1 MGHTSSPD
9 DECPAT
15 RRRPRAPH
23 GHQRTTLPPGTVRE
37 VSGHTG
43 SGVRCGER
51 TGPWPSRSVGS
62 SGSTW
67 AQRQAPGR
75 PLTCSARA
83 TGGPSAGP
91 TWSWRSW
98 RRMAGRTP
106 RRCWTAWRSSPG
118 PGSPTGARRSRRWT
132 STPCWPASPRS
143 RWLTSSRTRTC
154 PARGTPSAGRTSRS
168 CWRRAS
174 TSSPTS
180 TSSTSSPSTT
190 SCRRSPACRSGKPC
204 RTPWSAPPIRSSSST
219 LPPRRSA
226 AGWRTATSTR
236 RRRSMPR

>member
-1 MGHTSSPD
+1 MPPD
-9 DECPAT
+9 
-15 RRRPRAPH
+15 H
-23 GHQRTTLPPGTVRE
+23 TLPPETTLHPQKTHPPPDTVCE
-37 VSGHTG
+37 VNGHTG

-83 TGGPSAGP
+83 TGGPSAAR
-91 TWSWRSW
+91 TWSWPSW
-98 RRMAGRTP
+98 RRTAGRTP
-106 RRCWTAWRSSPG
+106 RPCSRAWRSSRG
-118 PGSPTGARRSRRWT
+118 PRSPTGARCSRRWT

-143 RWLTSSRTRTC
+143 PWSTSSRTRTC
-154 PARGTPSAGRTSRS
+154 RARGTPSAGRTSRS
-168 CWRRAS
+168 CWPRAS

-180 TSSTSSPSTT
+180 TSSTSNPSTT
-190 SCRRSPACRSGKPC
+190 SCRRSPACRSGKPS
-204 RTPWSAPPIRSSSST
+204 RTPWSAPLTRSSWLT
-219 LPPRRSA
+219 LPLRRSA

-236 RRRSMPR
+236 RRRSTPR